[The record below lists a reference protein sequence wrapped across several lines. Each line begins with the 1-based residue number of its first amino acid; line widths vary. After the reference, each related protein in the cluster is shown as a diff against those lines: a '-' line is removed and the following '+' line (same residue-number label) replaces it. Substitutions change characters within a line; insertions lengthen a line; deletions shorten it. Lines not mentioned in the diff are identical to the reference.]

1 MKEFE
6 KTCVFIGKCKEYFLR
21 KKSYYSIVKIKS
33 LFRSSRAE
41 GKRFFRAIGGI

>member
-6 KTCVFIGKCKEYFLR
+6 KTCVFIGKCTESFLR

-33 LFRSSRAE
+33 LFRSYRAE
-41 GKRFFRAIGGI
+41 SERFFRAIGGI